1 MGTGDTEYIVL
12 GAQNDPDICTTS
24 RSPASPRLCFSD
36 CCSSPQKERK
46 AKREPNWPQVP
57 ESYRIPEGL
66 TSSNIIATMYPGVVG
81 LAHSKHLS
89 ERVPYMA
96 AVHPAG
102 FITKSLVCLASKDIS
117 LTCSWQGTQKTCESL
132 STCYAVVLGGLECWG
147 YATVTVCQL
156 PNQVIPHSSQ
166 NRLKSQLPKKQMC
179 DSPPSTPTTM
189 MYWVSP
195 KKLLDTLQYSTPAM
209 ENLNLILC
217 FTRLFPK
224 GRKKQS
230 QSAKWVWLKI
240 PFKQPLESCLIAR
253 RMIDQWMFKRFSEFS
268 SGPKVPNFKKNKV
281 RMIQFAQTPCS
292 IG

>member
-1 MGTGDTEYIVL
+1 MSLNHSEIMKIIPRRDILFLNKPNVPSGFRKTPNTPTNAQVLGLKIQTRRMDVGQFPHIKKKKTSKLGTGDTEYIVL

-117 LTCSWQGTQKTCESL
+117 LTCS
-132 STCYAVVLGGLECWG
+132 
-147 YATVTVCQL
+147 
-156 PNQVIPHSSQ
+156 
-166 NRLKSQLPKKQMC
+166 
-179 DSPPSTPTTM
+179 
-189 MYWVSP
+189 
-195 KKLLDTLQYSTPAM
+195 
-209 ENLNLILC
+209 
-217 FTRLFPK
+217 
-224 GRKKQS
+224 
-230 QSAKWVWLKI
+230 
-240 PFKQPLESCLIAR
+240 
-253 RMIDQWMFKRFSEFS
+253 
-268 SGPKVPNFKKNKV
+268 
-281 RMIQFAQTPCS
+281 
-292 IG
+292 